1 MAGWTD
7 AANAGGNGGKGGD
20 VILVSSAAVWDF
32 SNLQHHLVKPC
43 PCVIIIKSHVVAAY
57 SFISPDGLLKVQ
69 RVIDDVCVCYQCIQP
84 HVLLEKPTTRLRI
97 D

>member
-43 PCVIIIKSHVVAAY
+43 PCVI
-57 SFISPDGLLKVQ
+57 
-69 RVIDDVCVCYQCIQP
+69 
-84 HVLLEKPTTRLRI
+84 VLLLLIHSFFLMVCSRSKES
-97 D
+97 

>member
-43 PCVIIIKSHVVAAY
+43 PCVIIIKSRVVAAY
-57 SFISPDGLLKVQ
+57 SFIFPDGLLKVQ
-69 RVIDDVCVCYQCIQP
+69 RVIDDVCVC
-84 HVLLEKPTTRLRI
+84 VLPVHTTSCVA
-97 D
+97 